1 MLALMRGELAEAE
14 RLVLQTMALQRRHG
28 IAVHED
34 QLSVLIFTLR
44 REQGRLAE
52 LGPVVAAF
60 LRSEPAASAWRP
72 GLALVYLEIGQRT
85 PRAPYSSSWRQ
96 KVSPPSPATGDGCS
110 AWSISARSAPR
121 SVMPS
126 GQPSCID

>member
-52 LGPVVAAF
+52 LGPVVSAF
-60 LRSEPAASAWRP
+60 LQERTGCL
-72 GLALVYLEIGQRT
+72 GLAARIGAGPSRDRSAGRRARRVRADGDGRFRRHSRDGRWLFCMVYLSEVC
-85 PRAPYSSSWRQ
+85 A
-96 KVSPPSPATGDGCS
+96 ALGDAAQGS
-110 AWSISARSAPR
+110 
-121 SVMPS
+121 
-126 GQPSCID
+126 